1 MRPCDAGAERR
12 IATEQ
17 LPLLLEGDVGVF
29 VAELPAVTLVVGVEV
44 VPVPAVAVPVMPL
57 LVVPVPVGVVPVV
70 PALLGIVAAVP
81 PVGSAEV
88 PALAGVPP
96 VDVPVPD
103 LPAALLDPALPPL
116 PEAAAPLPAAEP
128 PAPAEPAFPELQSM
142 PLFMIAP
149 VAVPGAVADVPLT
162 SLMSMQR

>member
-1 MRPCDAGAERR
+1 MRPRDAGAERR

-29 VAELPAVTLVVGVEV
+29 VAELPAVTLVVGVEA
-44 VPVPAVAVPVMPL
+44 VPVPAVPVPVMAL

-70 PALLGIVAAVP
+70 PALLGVTAAVP
-81 PVGSAEV
+81 PVGTGEV

-96 VDVPVPD
+96 VDVPVPE
-103 LPAALLDPALPPL
+103 LPAALLDAALPPL

-128 PAPAEPAFPELQSM
+128 PAPAEPALAELQSM

-149 VAVPGAVADVPLT
+149 VVVPGAVADVPLT